1 VSRSNPFDYFF
12 ILRPLILIPVWNFL
26 LIGSFLADRQG
37 RLTGDLVWGLVIYTF
52 VMGAV
57 YILNQI
63 MDIETDRLN
72 KKLFILSG
80 GYVTVKAAYIYM
92 GVLWLLA
99 IGLSFRFGSV
109 FVLFI
114 VLSIIMGIMY
124 SLPPIKLKGRPILD
138 TLSNG
143 IGYGMINFAVGWLLV
158 REFDSSMFSQF
169 LPYFLSISAVFI
181 NTTIV
186 DIEGDRKARDITSGV
201 FLGPRLSH
209 LLSTLLMAGAIIT
222 AFMRRDYVCLIPA
235 AVSFPLFVYTAWYV
249 SKNNREHRK
258 ATIASFRLPGVLFTL
273 ITCVLYPVYSLII
286 LAVLVA
292 MRVYYKRRFGMTYP
306 TLAQG

>member
-1 VSRSNPFDYFF
+1 M
-12 ILRPLILIPVWNFL
+12 
-26 LIGSFLADRQG
+26 
-37 RLTGDLVWGLVIYTF
+37 VWGLLIYTF
-52 VMGAV
+52 VMGGV

-80 GYVTVKAAYIYM
+80 GYITVRTAYIEM
-92 GVLWLLA
+92 ALLWLLA
-99 IGLSFRFGSV
+99 IGLSVRFGII

-114 VLSIIMGIMY
+114 LLSILMGVMY
-124 SLPPIKLKGRPILD
+124 SLPPIKLKGKPIMD

-143 IGYGMINFAVGWLLV
+143 IGYGMINFGVGWLLL
-158 REFDSSMFSQF
+158 REFDPAMFAQF

-186 DIEGDRKARDITSGV
+186 DIEGDRKAGEITTGV
-201 FLGPRLSH
+201 FLGARSAH
-209 LLSTLLMAGAIIT
+209 LVSTLVMAGAII
-222 AFMRRDYVCLIPA
+222 AAYARRDYICLIPA
-235 AVSFPLFVYTAWYV
+235 ATSFPLFVYTAV
-249 SKNNREHRK
+249 FIAKNNRVHRK
-258 ATIASFRLPGVLFTL
+258 ATIASFRLPGLLFTL
-273 ITCVLYPVYSLII
+273 ITCVLYPVYFLIV